1 MVRLYSNGTD
11 LDLGEFATTLTFSIA
26 DIREPDKRNASFSKT
41 LTLPGTKANNLFFEN
56 MFEVDVVTQ
65 TFNPNLK
72 ATTVLSIDGVT
83 QFKGAL
89 KLRQVNYLLGGKVTY
104 DCNLIGNL
112 SDLFQ
117 EMGNLRLRDLDL
129 SAYDHTYNKTNVV
142 ASWSPTLGVGYVYP
156 MINYGENSDLN
167 SWEVMEFRAAVFAK
181 TILDKIIS
189 TAGYS
194 YTSTFLTS
202 DLFKRLIVPNTQDK
216 LRLTDAQVNTRLF
229 NAGRTT
235 SQTFTDIE
243 QSINNITNAY
253 TVYDTTCEI
262 NNDSTA
268 PYFDNGG
275 TFDTAQYRHEP
286 NYNGLNN
293 YFFSCN
299 YQIDVTKIIGGT
311 VLGFE
316 SKGKLVAEVVKLNT
330 TNNVETSLNTFI
342 AEFDEFVSYPS
353 SLPVQTVTA
362 TGVIEVAV
370 ENVSVGTD
378 DVIFIR
384 LKHYVATNYTTSAI
398 GWTITNISFKNSVA
412 NNALNIGDTV
422 EITPSLPD
430 MLQKDFVTGLFRMFN
445 LYLEPDKDDETLL
458 NIEPRDT
465 YYNSTQ
471 VDWSAKLAA
480 EKDLEIQPMAMLNFK
495 RIVAQYKDDSDYYNK
510 VYKQEYTRN
519 YGSYLADI
527 DNDFVNGDYKI
538 ETTFAPTPLVG
549 NYENDRIIPTI
560 FEFQSG
566 TPPTTN
572 PYGAQPRILY
582 WGGLKNCETWTLREF
597 VIPDYKTQYPY
608 AGHLD
613 DPQAPT
619 LDLSF
624 GIPQKV
630 YYGVNQYIS
639 SLTYTDNNLYNTYY
653 SQMISEVTDRDSK
666 LVTGYFWLTP
676 VDILNLDFRKIYR
689 VGSHALR
696 LNKIYDY
703 NPVKSNL
710 TKCEF
715 IKIKDTSTFVSNS
728 EIMNGGI
735 DIVVNAR
742 ENAPVI
748 DMSTFQD
755 GNVVARPSTTV
766 ITGEK
771 NYAGGGLSTWIGGK
785 NNRVHG
791 RASSGVVIT
800 GEDNIVQDGASGVVI
815 HGYNNT
821 VGFGAKSLFIQGD
834 RNTIA
839 PNLENVTL
847 IATDGI
853 TVTESNV
860 SYFNDAKFI
869 RANNTGVIYSASLS
883 IPTAQVLTLNATQ
896 LDIVA
901 APGAGYAIEVVAAS
915 FYSAFVSAAYATNTT
930 MQLINDTATTA
941 QFDVLINYT
950 VTNHRK
956 FGTVA
961 LTAGGA
967 AATQIIS
974 NKSLKLKVAT
984 GNPTAGN
991 SDIKVYVLYRII
1003 TL

>member
-65 TFNPNLK
+65 TFNTNLK
-72 ATTVLSIDGVT
+72 ATTVLSVDGVT

-129 SAYDHTYNKTNVV
+129 SAYNHTYNKTNVV

-167 SWEVMEFRAAVFAK
+167 NWEVEEFRAAVFAK

-202 DLFKRLIVPNTQDK
+202 DLFKRLIIPNSHDH
-216 LRLTDAQVNTRLF
+216 LRLTGTQVNNRLF
-229 NAGRTT
+229 QVGRSTD
-235 SQTFTDIE
+235 QTFTDIN
-243 QSINNITNAY
+243 SGIGTVIY
-253 TVYDTTCEI
+253 TDTVLAL
-262 NNDSTA
+262 NDDSGGI
-268 PYFDNGG
+268 YFDNDAS
-275 TFDTAQYRHEP
+275 FDTT
-286 NYNGLNN
+286 NYWHIPTYTGTNTYSLTCDVELEITKGAGDSGFGYDYGGSMTAIIMRERNGLTTQLNS
-293 YFFSCN
+293 FFLDLAGQSAN
-299 YQIDVTKIIGGT
+299 GAGT
-311 VLGFE
+311 YTLSG
-316 SKGKLVAEVVKLNT
+316 S
-330 TNNVETSLNTFI
+330 
-342 AEFDEFVSYPS
+342 
-353 SLPVQTVTA
+353 
-362 TGVIEVAV
+362 IEVAV
-370 ENVSVGTD
+370 ENCEVAPNDHYYVMMRHAFISLVASPVLTGTTWS
-378 DVIFIR
+378 I
-384 LKHYVATNYTTSAI
+384 S
-398 GWTITNISFKNSVA
+398 NISFRNSVV
-412 NNALNIGDTV
+412 NDVINIGDTLV
-422 EITPSLPD
+422 LSNSLPD
-430 MLQKDFVTGLFRMFN
+430 MLQKDFVMGLVKMFN
-445 LYLEPDKDDETLL
+445 LYIEPDKDDETLL

-465 YYNSTQ
+465 YYNTTQ
-471 VDWSAKLAA
+471 VDWSAKLAT
-480 EKDLEIQPMAMLNFK
+480 EKDLEIQPMALLNFK

-510 VYKQEYTRN
+510 VYKQEYIRN

-527 DNDFVNGDYKI
+527 TNDFVNGDYKI

-560 FEFQSG
+560 FELKSG

-619 LDLSF
+619 IDLSF

-639 SLTYTDNNLYNTYY
+639 SVTYTDNNLYNTYY

-771 NYAGGGLSTWIGGK
+771 NFAGGGLSTWVGGK

-791 RASSGVVIT
+791 RVSSGVVIT

-821 VGFGAKSLFIQGD
+821 VGFGNKNLFIQGN

-839 PNLENVTL
+839 PELENVTL
-847 IATDGI
+847 ISTDDTI
-853 TVTESNV
+853 VTESNFTYINGEPIARGQAAC
-860 SYFNDAKFI
+860 SQFCTEWQEFNVKTIGTIPIDILTASPINKLRVPKFVI
-869 RANNTGVIYSASLS
+869 FALRANGVQYDYSDDFIIGFETSLNTFERLFAMSSAHINASVDTYIVLQITDATVSGVLKYMEKLQVTTITGGGDATVGTNKFYFKVIY
-883 IPTAQVLTLNATQ
+883 QEENA
-896 LDIVA
+896 
-901 APGAGYAIEVVAAS
+901 P
-915 FYSAFVSAAYATNTT
+915 F
-930 MQLINDTATTA
+930 
-941 QFDVLINYT
+941 
-950 VTNHRK
+950 
-956 FGTVA
+956 
-961 LTAGGA
+961 
-967 AATQIIS
+967 
-974 NKSLKLKVAT
+974 
-984 GNPTAGN
+984 
-991 SDIKVYVLYRII
+991 
-1003 TL
+1003 

>member
-72 ATTVLSIDGVT
+72 ATTVLSVDGVT

-112 SDLFQ
+112 SDFIQTL
-117 EMGNLRLRDLDL
+117 GTSKLRDLDL
-129 SAYDHTYNKTNVV
+129 SAYDHTYNQTNIE
-142 ASWSPTLGVGYVYP
+142 AAWTPTLGTGYTYP
-156 MINYGENSDLN
+156 MVNYGEGSSLN
-167 SWEVMEFRAAVFAK
+167 QWDAGYFRPAPFVK
-181 TILDKIIS
+181 TIWDAIFS
-189 TAGYS
+189 EAGYS
-194 YTSTFLTS
+194 YSSTFLTS
-202 DLFKRLIVPNTQDK
+202 DLYKRLIVPNSNDH
-216 LRLTDAQVNTRLF
+216 LRLTGTQVNERLF

-235 SQTFTDIE
+235 TQTLT
-243 QSINNITNAY
+243 
-253 TVYDTTCEI
+253 DTTPFTTPFATYTSAQV
-262 NNDSTA
+262 NNDSSGQ
-268 PYFDNGG
+268 YFDNGG
-275 TFDTAQYRHEP
+275 TFNTGTYSHEP
-286 NYNGLNN
+286 TYTGTNTYIFKADYALSITISSGSYNGSYIGALQPIIYRDRGGLITALNSAVA
-293 YFFSCN
+293 YGGFTVAGAGTYTSS
-299 YQIDVTKIIGGT
+299 GT
-311 VLGFE
+311 VYVSSENTQVLSGDKIYVTFAHTTYN
-316 SKGKLVAEVVKLNT
+316 VLN
-330 TNNVETSLNTFI
+330 
-342 AEFDEFVSYPS
+342 
-353 SLPVQTVTA
+353 PV
-362 TGVIEVAV
+362 
-370 ENVSVGTD
+370 
-378 DVIFIR
+378 DVPTW
-384 LKHYVATNYTTSAI
+384 A
-398 GWTITNISFKNSVA
+398 ITNISFRDTVVNDVVT
-412 NNALNIGDTV
+412 IGDTV
-422 EITPSLPD
+422 VLSNSLPD
-430 MLQKDFVTGLFRMFN
+430 MLQKDFVVGLIRMFN

-465 YYNSTQ
+465 YYNTNQ
-471 VDWSAKLAA
+471 VDWSAKLAT
-480 EKDLEIQPMAMLNFK
+480 EKDLEIEPMALLNFK
-495 RIVAQYKDDSDYYNK
+495 RFICTYKKDDDYYNK
-510 VYKQEYTRN
+510 LYNKEFGRVYGDYQ
-519 YGSYLADI
+519 ADI
-527 DNDFVNGDYKI
+527 NNEFVTGDYKI
-538 ETTFAPTPLVG
+538 ETNFAATPLIG
-549 NYENDRIIPTI
+549 SYSNDRIIP
-560 FEFQSG
+560 EVYSASG
-566 TPPTTN
+566 NPPAIELTA
-572 PYGAQPRILY
+572 GLPRILY
-582 WGGLKNCETWTLREF
+582 WGGLKNCQTWTF
-597 VIPDYKTQYPY
+597 SVNNFPYYKTQYPY

-619 LDLSF
+619 IDLSF

-653 SQMISEVTDRDSK
+653 SQMISEITDRDSK

-821 VGFGAKSLFIQGD
+821 VGFGSKNLFIQGS

-839 PNLENVTL
+839 PNLENISL
-847 IATDGI
+847 INSDGQTI
-853 TVTESNV
+853 TESNV

-883 IPTAQVLTLNATQ
+883 IPTASVLTLFATP

-901 APGAGYAIEVVAAS
+901 APGAGYAIQV
-915 FYSAFVSAAYATNTT
+915 VSASYKLTYNSIAYATNTRL
-930 MQLINDTATTA
+930 QLITDTAIVAQTESVTTA
-941 QFDVLINYT
+941 LAAT
-950 VTNHRK
+950 VTQISDINLLNSPA
-956 FGTVA
+956 VA
-961 LTAGGA
+961 E
-967 AATQIIS
+967 TQIIE
-974 NKSLKLKVAT
+974 NKSLKVQVAS

-991 SDIKVYVLYRII
+991 SGIKVYVLYRII

>member
-41 LTLPGTKANNLFFEN
+41 MTLPGTKANNLFFEN

-65 TFNPNLK
+65 TFNPNFK
-72 ATTVLSIDGVT
+72 ATTVLSVDGVT

-89 KLRQVNYLLGGKVTY
+89 KLRQVNYLVGGKVTY

-112 SDLFQ
+112 SDFIQTL
-117 EMGNLRLRDLDL
+117 GNLKLRDLDL
-129 SAYDHTYNKTNVV
+129 SAYDHTYSQANIE
-142 ASWSPTLGVGYVYP
+142 ASWTPTLGAGYTYP
-156 MINYGENSDLN
+156 MVNYGDNSDLN
-167 SWEVMEFRAAVFAK
+167 NWDVKHFRPALFAK
-181 TILDKIIS
+181 TILGKIF
-189 TAGYS
+189 TDAGFI
-194 YTSTFLTS
+194 YTSTFLNS
-202 DLFKRLIVPNTQDK
+202 DLFKRLIIPNSQDK
-216 LRLTDAQVNTRLF
+216 LRLTGDQVNARLF
-229 NAGRTT
+229 KAGKST
-235 SQTFTDIE
+235 SQ
-243 QSINNITNAY
+243 
-253 TVYDTTCEI
+253 VTTLPTTIATLNPVTLII
-262 NNDSTA
+262 NNDSTGG
-268 PYFDNGG
+268 YFDNDGS
-275 TFDTAQYRHEP
+275 FNTATYKHEP
-286 NYNGLNN
+286 TYNGLNT
-293 YFFSCN
+293 YLYSADV
-299 YQIDVTKIIGGT
+299 QIDLTFSEDLFTINDIASQVVIQIIQEESGIETILNTQLLLMGAGMVNSGGGT
-311 VLGFE
+311 E
-316 SKGKLVAEVVKLNT
+316 SFTFNKSFNVAAENISVYSGKK
-330 TNNVETSLNTFI
+330 
-342 AEFDEFVSYPS
+342 
-353 SLPVQTVTA
+353 
-362 TGVIEVAV
+362 
-370 ENVSVGTD
+370 
-378 DVIFIR
+378 IFIR
-384 LKHYVATNYTTSAI
+384 LQSQVNSVLYTLTAAQV
-398 GWTITNISFKNSVA
+398 TITNQFFS
-412 NNALNIGDTV
+412 DTV
-422 EITPSLPD
+422 VNNLLGINDTIIMSNTLPD
-430 MLQKDFVTGLFRMFN
+430 MLQKDFVVGLIRMFN
-445 LYLEPDKDDETLL
+445 IYIEPDKDDETLL

-471 VDWSAKLAA
+471 VDWSAKLAT
-480 EKDLEIQPMAMLNFK
+480 EKDLEIQPMALLNFK
-495 RIVAQYKDDSDYYNK
+495 RILAQYKDDSDYYNK

-519 YGSYLADI
+519 YGSYLGDI
-527 DNDFVNGDYKI
+527 DNDFVQGDYKI
-538 ETTFAPTPLVG
+538 ETNFAATPLVG
-549 NYENDRIIPTI
+549 SFESDRIIPTI
-560 FEFQSG
+560 IQLNSG
-566 TPPTTN
+566 TPPTIE
-572 PYGAQPRILY
+572 PFGAIPRILY
-582 WGGLKNCETWTLREF
+582 WGGLKNCQTWTF
-597 VIPDYKTQYPY
+597 SVNNFPYYKTQYPY

-619 LDLSF
+619 IDLSF

-771 NYAGGGLSTWIGGK
+771 NYAGGGLSTWISGK

>member
-1 MVRLYSNGTD
+1 MVRLYSNGID

-72 ATTVLSIDGVT
+72 ATTVLSVDGVT

-89 KLRQVNYLLGGKVTY
+89 KLRQVNYLVGGKVTY
-104 DCNLIGNL
+104 DCNLVGNL
-112 SDLFQ
+112 SDFIQTL
-117 EMGNLRLRDLDL
+117 GNARLRDLDL
-129 SAYDHTYNKTNVV
+129 SAYDHDWTSTNIVN
-142 ASWSPTLGVGYVYP
+142 SWSPTLGVGYVYP
-156 MINYGENSDLN
+156 MINFGTVSDL
-167 SWEVMEFRAAVFAK
+167 STWKVTDLRPAVFAK
-181 TILDKIIS
+181 TILDKIFDTSGFVYSSAFFIS
-189 TAGYS
+189 DT
-194 YTSTFLTS
+194 
-202 DLFKRLIVPNTQDK
+202 FKRLVIPNNNDL
-216 LRLTDAQVNTRLF
+216 LRLSGTLINDRLF

-235 SQTFTDIE
+235 NYVKTVDITAAYSE
-243 QSINNITNAY
+243 ARIQIN
-253 TVYDTTCEI
+253 D
-262 NNDSTA
+262 DSTGA
-268 PYFDNGG
+268 YFDNDASFNTGTYEQVPLYNGISNYFLSSTLVFSVTKDATPGGQSLPCSYYVNIFRNRGGAITQMNGDGG
-275 TFDTAQYRHEP
+275 TFFITPAA
-286 NYNGLNN
+286 GA
-293 YFFSCN
+293 
-299 YQIDVTKIIGGT
+299 GT
-311 VLGFE
+311 
-316 SKGKLVAEVVKLNT
+316 
-330 TNNVETSLNTFI
+330 
-342 AEFDEFVSYPS
+342 
-353 SLPVQTVTA
+353 
-362 TGVIEVAV
+362 
-370 ENVSVGTD
+370 
-378 DVIFIR
+378 
-384 LKHYVATNYTTSAI
+384 YTTSLDEWGATLSLALGSEFNDIRSGDKYYAEI
-398 GWTITNISFKNSVA
+398 GTQLDSTSALLPYVTASSVSMGSISFRNSITNDLINEA
-412 NNALNIGDTV
+412 DTIV
-422 EITPSLPD
+422 MSDVLPD
-430 MLQKDFVTGLFRMFN
+430 MLQKDFIMGLIKMFN
-445 LYLEPDKDDETLL
+445 LYLEQDKDDELLL
-458 NIEPRDT
+458 NIEPRNT

-471 VDWSAKLAA
+471 VDWSAKLAT
-480 EKDLEIQPMAMLNFK
+480 EKDLEIEPMALLNFK
-495 RIVAQYKDDSDYYNK
+495 RILAQYKDDTDYYNK
-510 VYKQEYTRN
+510 VYKQEYPRN

-538 ETTFAPTPLVG
+538 EAVFSPTPLVG
-549 NYENDRIIPTI
+549 SFLNDRIIPVI
-560 FEFQSG
+560 FQSNTG
-566 TPPTTN
+566 TPPTIEPIQSN
-572 PYGAQPRILY
+572 ARILY
-582 WGGLKNCETWTLREF
+582 WGGLKNCEGWTLQAYSGSSI
-597 VIPDYKTQYPY
+597 VTQYPY

-619 LDLSF
+619 IDLSF

-666 LVTGYFWLTP
+666 LVKGYFWLTP

-815 HGYNNT
+815 HGYGNT
-821 VGFGAKSLFIQGD
+821 VGFGVKNLFLQGN
-834 RNTIA
+834 RNTVN
-839 PNLENVTL
+839 PGLKNVSL
-847 IATDGI
+847 INSEGQ
-853 TVTESNV
+853 TVTENDLT
-860 SYFNDAKFI
+860 YFNNTKFI
-869 RANNTGVIYSASLS
+869 KASGFTTAAIYATDWLEF
-883 IPTAQVLTLNATQ
+883 TQ
-896 LDIVA
+896 LDLASNPIDIIGMEA
-901 APGAGYAIEVVAAS
+901 EAGYYYSLLYADFSLNPGGVAFNFGAAGIYIDFSSQLGNKMIQVQQSTINSVGSEGVRISVVANSEFAD
-915 FYSAFVSAAYATNTT
+915 
-930 MQLINDTATTA
+930 NDNL
-941 QFDVLINYT
+941 Q
-950 VTNHRK
+950 
-956 FGTVA
+956 
-961 LTAGGA
+961 LTAA
-967 AATQIIS
+967 ADAT
-974 NKSLKLKVAT
+974 V
-984 GNPTAGN
+984 GNGTYYFKIYYQKIAKPF
-991 SDIKVYVLYRII
+991 
-1003 TL
+1003 